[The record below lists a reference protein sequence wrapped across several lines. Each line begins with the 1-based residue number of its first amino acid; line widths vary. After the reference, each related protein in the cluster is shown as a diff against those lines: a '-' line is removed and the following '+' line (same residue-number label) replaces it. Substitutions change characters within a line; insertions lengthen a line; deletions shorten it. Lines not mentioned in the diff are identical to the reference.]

1 MGWVEMSVVVKTDAR
16 SRRLRVRVFFAV
28 VAVCVLGV
36 SPAAWSFE
44 VITTPR
50 PAIDEA
56 VAVMRAPEAAPAG
69 DSCLYILR
77 NAQEREGLSE
87 RERYYRQ
94 SAGSAAAVGLVFG
107 VRFALGPSEVNKAQR
122 RVPEQA
128 AAFRVWEPRE
138 STGSAQALA
147 IADYRACRNEQAL
160 RALTD

>member
-1 MGWVEMSVVVKTDAR
+1 MSVVVKMNAR
-16 SRRLRVRVFFAV
+16 SWRGRACAFFMV
-28 VAVCVLGV
+28 TILCVLGA

-44 VITTPR
+44 VITAPSQ
-50 PAIDEA
+50 EA
-56 VAVMRAPEAAPAG
+56 REAAAVMRMPDAAPAG

-77 NAQEREGLSE
+77 NAQERDGYSE

-107 VRFALGPSEVNKAQR
+107 VRFALGPSELNKAR
-122 RVPEQA
+122 RRAPAEAV
-128 AAFRVWEPRE
+128 AFRVWEPRE

-147 IADYRACRNEQAL
+147 VADYRACRNEQTL

>member
-1 MGWVEMSVVVKTDAR
+1 MSVVVKADAR
-16 SRRLRVRVFFAV
+16 SWRRRTCAFFLVAV
-28 VAVCVLGV
+28 VCMLGV
-36 SPAAWSFE
+36 NSAAWSFE
-44 VITTPR
+44 VITA
-50 PAIDEA
+50 PAQEVREA
-56 VAVMRAPEAAPAG
+56 AAVMRMPDAAPAG

-107 VRFALGPSEVNKAQR
+107 VRFALGPSELNKSRR

-138 STGSAQALA
+138 STGGAQALA
-147 IADYRACRNEQAL
+147 VADYRACRNEQTL